1 MIGIIIPNNLWF
13 CPYVT
18 IYTRILDKSHVPYEI
33 ISWSRD
39 GQVENNCIQFVDSNR
54 HHGTLGKYLSYLRF
68 ASFVKGRVKVAGYE
82 KLIVFSPQLAIFIAD
97 FLKKNYLGRYIF
109 DYRDLSIEQKVLF
122 RRPFEIV
129 LANSAANVIS
139 SPGFKKYLP
148 DGYNYI
154 VSHNFNVDIVRQHI
168 QVKVT
173 PFCGEGTPILTIGAL
188 RKDMN
193 VEVIDALGNVPG
205 FSLSFVGKGCAS
217 ECLEKYTKEKGFT
230 NITFTGYYKKEEEE
244 EIYNSHA
251 FVNII
256 YPFIPS
262 HITALSNRFYNS
274 LIYKRPMIVTSD
286 TIQGDYAK
294 QYEVGLVIDSCD
306 NLNEKIIEYKKG
318 LNFECYAKKC
328 NKLLGVL
335 LDDNMRC
342 ESEIKR
348 FVEW

>member
-1 MIGIIIPNNLWF
+1 
-13 CPYVT
+13 
-18 IYTRILDKSHVPYEI
+18 LDKSHVPYEI

-39 GQVENNCIQFVDSNR
+39 GQVENNCIQFVDPNR

-68 ASFVKGRVKVAGYE
+68 ASFVKDRVKVAGYE

-109 DYRDLSIEQKVLF
+109 DYRDLSIEQKFLF
-122 RRPFEIV
+122 RRPFEKV

-148 DGYNYI
+148 KGFDYI
-154 VSHNFNVDIVRQHI
+154 VSHNFNVDIAKKAI
-168 QVKVT
+168 EENSF
-173 PFCGEGTPILTIGAL
+173 PFCNEDIPILTIGAL

-193 VEVIDALGNVPG
+193 IEVIDALGNVPG
-205 FSLSFVGKGCAS
+205 FSLSFVGKGGAS
-217 ECLEKYTKEKGFT
+217 ECLEKYTMEKGFT
-230 NITFTGYYKKEEEE
+230 NITFTGYYKKEEEA
-244 EIYNSHA
+244 EIYKNHA

-256 YPFIPS
+256 YPLIPS

-286 TIQGDYAK
+286 TIQGEYAK

-306 NLNEKIIEYKKG
+306 NLNEKIIEYKNIFDFKSYS
-318 LNFECYAKKC
+318 NNC
-328 NKLLGVL
+328 NRLFRVL

-342 ESEIKR
+342 EDVIKR
-348 FVEW
+348 FAES